1 MDSGSQDLRPDEQQ
15 VLMFP
20 QHLAPDS
27 FSSHAWEPSE
37 PSMVLMVLG
46 AAVQVSVLTCKVQAS
61 GSK

>member
-1 MDSGSQDLRPDEQQ
+1 MRPDEQQ

-27 FSSHAWEPSE
+27 FSSHAQEPSE

-46 AAVQVSVLTCKVQAS
+46 AAVQDSVLTCKVRAS